1 MAVQHWR
8 SYLQHGEFLIFTDQ
22 KSLTQ
27 LSKQRIHTHWQQKVF
42 TKLLGLQCR
51 IIYKKGSDNRVAD
64 ALSRKTVHSS
74 FCAALSTV
82 TPKWIQEILA
92 GYQLDADSLE
102 NIAKLSIDPAVVPN
116 YTLVD
121 GLLRYK
127 QRIWIGSNVA
137 LQHKLLTACHAS
149 ALGAI
154 PGCQ

>member
-1 MAVQHWR
+1 
-8 SYLQHGEFLIFTDQ
+8 
-22 KSLTQ
+22 
-27 LSKQRIHTHWQQKVF
+27 VF
-42 TKLLGLQCR
+42 TKLLGLQYR
-51 IIYKKGSDNRVAD
+51 IIYKKGSDNKVAD
-64 ALSRKTVHSS
+64 ALSRKTVHSPV
-74 FCAALSTV
+74 CAALSTV

-102 NIAKLSIDPAVVPN
+102 KIAKLSIDPAIVPN